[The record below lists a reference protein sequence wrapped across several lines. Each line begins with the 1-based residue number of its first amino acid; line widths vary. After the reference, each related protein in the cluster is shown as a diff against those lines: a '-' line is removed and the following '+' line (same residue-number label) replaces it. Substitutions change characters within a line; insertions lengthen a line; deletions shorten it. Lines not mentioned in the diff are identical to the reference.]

1 MSDPDLRER
10 EDAFRTDVAR
20 LVQAMRHYLAAQWVP
35 DEIAPLIDPVQ
46 HLGLLLDADATTEHL
61 REATLT
67 VMDRYEWPGPDE
79 PAGGDGPALDPVVV
93 AALERLR
100 TAIDAMDTAASEDNG
115 PGDDPGAGRPGAAP
129 G

>member
-1 MSDPDLRER
+1 MNDPDLRER

-46 HLGLLLDADATTEHL
+46 HLGLLLDADATAEHL
-61 REATLT
+61 REAALT
-67 VMDRYEWPGPDE
+67 VVDLYEWPGPDD
-79 PAGGDGPALDPVVV
+79 PAGEDGPALDPVVV

-100 TAIDAMDTAASEDNG
+100 TAIDAMDTATGNDSG
-115 PGDDPGAGRPGAAP
+115 LG
-129 G
+129 

>member
-46 HLGLLLDADATTEHL
+46 HLGLLLDADAAAEHL
-61 REATLT
+61 REAALT
-67 VMDRYEWPGPDE
+67 VVDLYEWPGPDD
-79 PAGGDGPALDPVVV
+79 PAGAGGPALDPVVV

-100 TAIDAMDTAASEDNG
+100 TAIDAMDAATR
-115 PGDDPGAGRPGAAP
+115 DDTGAG
-129 G
+129 